1 MLQSIVIVAAV
12 PGLLLSPQPSPEG
25 RLTFTAPA
33 EWTSRQPQS
42 SMRVAEY
49 QLPPT
54 QGDREPAE
62 LVIYYFGG
70 SGGSVEA
77 NVQRWLGQMQ
87 QPDGRESSTVATRES
102 RTVNELAVSL
112 LDLSGTY
119 VAEARPGSIEHYNK
133 PSFRMRTAVIQTP
146 RGPYYVK
153 LVGPEK
159 TVARWNDAFATFIGS
174 VRYEK

>member
-1 MLQSIVIVAAV
+1 MLQSIVIVAAFRA
-12 PGLLLSPQPSPEG
+12 LLLSQQPSPEG
-25 RLTFTAPA
+25 RLAFTAPA
-33 EWTSRQPQS
+33 DWTSRQPQS

-54 QGDREPAE
+54 QGDKEPGE

-87 QPDGRESSTVATRES
+87 QPDGRESSAVAKRES

-119 VAEARPGSIEHYNK
+119 VAETRPGSTERYNK
-133 PSFRMRTAVIQTP
+133 PAFRMRTAVIQTP

-159 TVARWNDAFATFIGS
+159 TVARWNDAFATFIES